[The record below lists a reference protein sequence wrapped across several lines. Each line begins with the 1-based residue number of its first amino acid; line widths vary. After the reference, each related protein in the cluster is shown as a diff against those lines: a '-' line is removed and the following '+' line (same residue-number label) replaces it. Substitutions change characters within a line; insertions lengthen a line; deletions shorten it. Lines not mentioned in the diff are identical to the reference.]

1 MTANDPDP
9 AQDIWRAQNDKRQ
22 MARIK
27 AHPEELERLVR
38 SRENLNKVVYWTAMT
53 VMTLLA
59 TGFLYNVFST
69 NQPWIRFGQ
78 AWALGLL
85 AYILGTQLRYR
96 PRRRDTP
103 ETCVRFLARQHEERA
118 RGYLRLRR
126 LLWLLIPTIVASWL
140 GEGPLNIAKEKG
152 LDPSTW
158 LFRFCASPWPF
169 VLVVAALMLVWLAFG
184 AAAGKARVDAEQLRL
199 GVVDN
204 A

>member
-1 MTANDPDP
+1 MTANDPDQ

-27 AHPEELERLVR
+27 AHPEELKRLVR

-85 AYILGTQLRYR
+85 AYVLGTQSLYR
-96 PRRRDTP
+96 PRRRD
-103 ETCVRFLARQHEERA
+103 RA
-118 RGYLRLRR
+118 
-126 LLWLLIPTIVASWL
+126 WLSSRSR
-140 GEGPLNIAKEKG
+140 PLNTA
-152 LDPSTW
+152 
-158 LFRFCASPWPF
+158 
-169 VLVVAALMLVWLAFG
+169 
-184 AAAGKARVDAEQLRL
+184 
-199 GVVDN
+199 
-204 A
+204 